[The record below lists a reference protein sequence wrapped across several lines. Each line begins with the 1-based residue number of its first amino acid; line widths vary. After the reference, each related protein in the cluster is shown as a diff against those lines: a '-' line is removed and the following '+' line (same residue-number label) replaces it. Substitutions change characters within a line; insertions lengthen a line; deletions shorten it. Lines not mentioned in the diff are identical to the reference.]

1 MGMVSLSSSAFL
13 LLQLKVLRAL
23 PPDVSTRPFSELST
37 PASLAFVLSL
47 KLTRTL
53 DPGACC
59 SSHVSLFLSFVLLL
73 MFDVLYAMVCLWLT
87 IGPLGPLVIEGLVRV
102 SLVPR
107 VRVRINSR
115 SQICLSFVWF
125 YFQEVSFG
133 NLLPIILLCV
143 RNMEYYRFADNN
155 WGYLPFSISKLHPHL
170 FLVRS

>member
-1 MGMVSLSSSAFL
+1 MSAPVLSLSSA
-13 LLQLKVLRAL
+13 LQPHWPSCCLSNSPEPWTLALAAL
-23 PPDVSTRPFSELST
+23 PTSDSLLS
-37 PASLAFVLSL
+37 
-47 KLTRTL
+47 
-53 DPGACC
+53 
-59 SSHVSLFLSFVLLL
+59 SFVLLL
-73 MFDVLYAMVCLWLT
+73 MFDVLYAMVCLGLT
-87 IGPLGPLVIEGLVRV
+87 IGPLGPSVTGGLVRV

-107 VRVRINSR
+107 IRVRINSR
-115 SQICLSFVWF
+115 SQICLSIMWF